1 MLKDKCYNKR
11 VSDGDN
17 LKAVLKLKLINVIKL
32 KRTSLLLLLSIVSI
46 ISCFILEK
54 ALNSYSHI
62 YTVIVILIIVSSISY
77 LSSLLMAKE
86 PNNDLLTF
94 LKINKR
100 KHQFFL
106 GTILLIAFFLIIG
119 FLLALFILVK
129 AFIDYYFYI
138 LISLVIGMFGSLLSL
153 VIKKIKE
160 GE

>member
-11 VSDGDN
+11 VSDDN
-17 LKAVLKLKLINVIKL
+17 LKAILKLINVIKL
-32 KRTSLLLLLSIVSI
+32 NEQVYYYLSIVS

-62 YTVIVILIIVSSISY
+62 YTVIAILIISSISY

-100 KHQFFL
+100 KHQFF
-106 GTILLIAFFLIIG
+106 
-119 FLLALFILVK
+119 
-129 AFIDYYFYI
+129 
-138 LISLVIGMFGSLLSL
+138 
-153 VIKKIKE
+153 
-160 GE
+160 